1 MTIPV
6 HRDTDSRACGATTVV
21 EGNSTVYANLLLV
34 SVSGDPNSHGYGNL
48 GATSKE
54 VYCHN
59 ILVVHHAPDPAVPDG
74 LCLPLGGAHCAPD
87 TAQGSPDVFT
97 GGPGDGDLVLYT

>member
-6 HRDTDSRACGATTVV
+6 HRDTDTRACGATTVV
-21 EGNSTVYANLLLV
+21 AGNSTVYANKLLV
-34 SVSGDPNSHGYGNL
+34 SVDKDPNDHGAGAL

-59 ILVVHHAPDPAVPDG
+59 ILVVHHKPDPAAPDA
-74 LCLPLGGAHCAPD
+74 LCPPLNGAHCAPD

-97 GGPGDGDLVLYT
+97 G